1 VQQALGRARAI
12 GVVDRD
18 YSFGAPN
25 HGAVLYNEV
34 RSALYDLERRPQITG
49 FICGLGGRE
58 VTLDSVTEMSEILFK
73 TAETGR
79 VEEPTHWIGV
89 RG

>member
-1 VQQALGRARAI
+1 VGI
-12 GVVDRD
+12 IDRD
-18 YSFGAPN
+18 YSCGAPN

-34 RSALYDLERRPQITG
+34 RSALYDLEERPQVLS

-58 VTLDSVTEMSEILFK
+58 VTLDSVTEMSEILLK
-73 TAETGR
+73 TAQTRRIEQ
-79 VEEPTHWIGV
+79 PTYWIGV